1 MESNARAR
9 TLGAELRDLRKAKRV
24 RMIQLEQQVGIS
36 KSMLSRIERGERLA
50 GETEV
55 ATILGALGV
64 VGSKRR
70 ELLALAR
77 EAARSNWLATGSGLP
92 QQLKAL
98 IEYERVSV
106 SITDVA
112 SLLVPGLL
120 QTPDYIRAIMT
131 EGGLPHA
138 EAEERLR
145 LRLERQKVLTRE
157 NPVRYLAVIDE
168 FVLRRPVGG
177 RSVMAAQARHL
188 LALAELENV
197 TIRVVPGD
205 RGWHSGLYGSFEM
218 LETVRT
224 SPVVHLEHLRS
235 SLLLDKLQDVQ
246 AYVDMKPTLLAA
258 TANAE
263 DSTALIRKCAER
275 LEGQE
280 T

>member
-9 TLGAELRDLRKAKRV
+9 TLGAELRDLRKVKRV
-24 RMIQLEQQVGIS
+24 RMVQLEEQVGIS

-50 GETEV
+50 AETEV

-64 VGSKRR
+64 AGAKRR

-77 EAARSNWLATGSGLP
+77 EAAKSNWLATGSGLP

-98 IEYERVSV
+98 VEYERVAV
-106 SITDVA
+106 SITDVT
-112 SLLVPGLL
+112 SLVIPGLL

-145 LRLERQKVLTRE
+145 LRLDRQEVLTRE
-157 NPVRYLAVIDE
+157 DPVQYLAIIDE

-177 RSVMAAQARHL
+177 RSVMADQARHL
-188 LALAELENV
+188 LALAERDNV
-197 TIRVVPGD
+197 TIRVVPED
-205 RGWHSGLYGSFEM
+205 RGWHPGLYGSFEM
-218 LETVRT
+218 LETART

-246 AYVDMKPTLLAA
+246 AYLDIKPTLLAA
-258 TANAE
+258 SANVE
-263 DSTALIRKCAER
+263 DSMGLILQCAEF
-275 LEGQE
+275 LEGHE